1 MDSEYWNSYYQQ
13 HGRDG
18 GINECSTFAKFC
30 LNKFFHRKGLNI
42 IELGSGNGRDAIYF
56 AQHKINTVA
65 LDQSTAGIDI
75 KKASLRDEPIQYLHS
90 EAADFVQADY
100 SKYGDIDAFYSR
112 FTIHSITKDDE
123 QVLLPK
129 IYHALNNNGLL
140 CIEVRTT
147 KDPLYGVGESCGD
160 NTFITDDHKRRFID
174 SQDFLSTVLTLGFNL
189 LYFTEEDNLSI
200 YKGDNPVL
208 MRIVLQK

>member
-1 MDSEYWNSYYQQ
+1 MDSEYWNSYYKQ
-13 HGRDG
+13 HGKDG

-30 LNKFFHRKGLNI
+30 LNNFFHRKELKI
-42 IELGSGNGRDAIYF
+42 LELGSGNGRDAFYF
-56 AQHKINTVA
+56 AQHKIHTVA

-75 KKASLRDEPIQYLHS
+75 KKESLRDEPIQYLHS
-90 EAADFVQADY
+90 EAADFVHVDY
-100 SKYGDIDAFYSR
+100 SKYGVIDAFYSR

-129 IYHALNNNGLL
+129 IYNALSNNGLL

-160 NTFITDDHKRRFID
+160 NTFIADDHKRRFID
-174 SQDFLSTVLTLGFNL
+174 SQEFLRSVLMLGFNL